1 VLLLTVRQEE
11 APPPPREDRE
21 PVLDE
26 IRHGIRL
33 VRNDPILRA
42 FAGAQMLMSMLWGV
56 FGATWFLFAIDELG
70 VSPAL
75 VGIVAGVGGASS
87 FIGAVVASRS
97 TRRWGIGPI
106 AIVAMLLSALGNL
119 FIPLAPAGLPLI
131 AVACLVAQQLIAD
144 SAITVYDVTETS
156 VRQALVADRELGRVA
171 STFHVLSAGAQL
183 FATIGAGLLAEVIGL
198 RATSFLAPLGG
209 LLAASVLY
217 WSPVR
222 TLLVLP
228 VTDHRSAAAVPVE
241 AERDQPVGA

>member
-1 VLLLTVRQEE
+1 
-11 APPPPREDRE
+11 
-21 PVLDE
+21 VLDE

-33 VRNDPILRA
+33 VRHDPVLRA

-56 FGATWFLFAIDELG
+56 FGATWFLFAIDDLG

-87 FIGAVVASRS
+87 FIGAIVATRS
-97 TRRWGIGPI
+97 TARWGIGPVAI
-106 AIVAMLLSALGNL
+106 AAMLLSALGNL

-131 AVACLVAQQLIAD
+131 AVGCLVAQQLIAD

-171 STFHVLSAGAQL
+171 STFQVLSAGAQL
-183 FATIGAGLLAEVIGL
+183 VATIGAGLLAEVIGL

-209 LLAASVLY
+209 LLAGAILY

-222 TLLVLP
+222 SLIELP
-228 VTDHRSAAAVPVE
+228 VTDHRSAAEIAIE